1 MSPGLAL
8 AIVALL
14 IAGNALFVAAEF
26 ALVGSSRGAINA
38 QAEAGDRGAR
48 RAAAQLSNLSFVL
61 SACQFG
67 ITATSLLV
75 GFLAEDAIGDVVV
88 RPVVELL
95 GLPAATATGVSIAV
109 ALLLSTMLQM
119 VVGELAPKNLAIA
132 RPEGTAT
139 ATSGPVQVFAVVF
152 GPIIRLFDS
161 AAAWLTRHV
170 FRVEVTEEL
179 GSGLSMEEL
188 SRIIDASGE
197 EGMLSDGQTTI
208 LSRTVRLRDRRVD
221 DVMLPR
227 PDVTWVEAD
236 QVVAE
241 LRTVARESGH
251 SRFPVRDGDRVV
263 GTVHVKDLMAVPVDL
278 HQSTTM
284 AEIAAP
290 TLLVSGVEPAR
301 GLLARFR
308 GESRT
313 FAVVVDEYGDVVG
326 VVTME
331 DVLEQLVGQIEDE
344 HDPSQSPGVTVR
356 DDGTILVAG
365 RLPVERMPEAVGIDL
380 PAGDYETLAGFVI
393 EQFGGIPAVGDRGS
407 WNDHVFEVTA
417 MDGARI
423 DVVLVTPA
431 AGEDDADDGADEA
444 AEEDGSEPRD
454 EPTPVDD
461 DASGGDAR

>member
-8 AIVALL
+8 VIVVLL

-26 ALVGSSRGAINA
+26 ALVGSSRGVVNER
-38 QAEAGDRGAR
+38 AEAGDRGAR
-48 RAAAQLSNLSFVL
+48 RVVAQLSNLSFVL

-75 GFLAEDAIGDVVV
+75 GFLAEDAIGGVIV

-95 GLPAATATGVSIAV
+95 GLPAASTTGVSIAA
-109 ALLLSTMLQM
+109 ALLLSTVVQM
-119 VVGELAPKNLAIA
+119 VVGELAPKNLALA
-132 RPEGTAT
+132 RPERTAT
-139 ATSGPVQVFAVVF
+139 ATSGAVQLFSTVF
-152 GPIIRLFDS
+152 GPIIRLFDN
-161 AAAWLTRHV
+161 AAAWITRHV

-179 GSGLSMEEL
+179 GGGLSMDEL

-208 LSRTVRLRDRRVD
+208 LSRAVRLRDRRVE

-227 PDVTWVEAD
+227 PDVTWVAAS

-251 SRFPVRDGDRVV
+251 SRFPVRNGERVV
-263 GTVHVKDLMAVPVDL
+263 GTVHVKDLMAVPVNL
-278 HQSTTM
+278 HDTTTM

-290 TLLVSGVEPAR
+290 TLLVSGSEPAR

-308 GESRT
+308 SESRT
-313 FAVVVDEYGDVVG
+313 FGVVVDEYGDVTG

-344 HDPSQSPGVTVR
+344 HDPSQDPGAVMR
-356 DDGTILVAG
+356 DDGSVMVAG
-365 RLPVERMPEAVGIDL
+365 RLSVERCPEVLGFAL
-380 PAGDYETLAGFVI
+380 PPGDYETVAGFVI
-393 EQFGGIPAVGDRGS
+393 DQLGGIPSPGDHGEWAGHHFVVS
-407 WNDHVFEVTA
+407 A

-423 DVVLVTPA
+423 DEVEISAPDAPEA
-431 AGEDDADDGADEA
+431 ADAADGGETTDDGPAGGA
-444 AEEDGSEPRD
+444 A
-454 EPTPVDD
+454 
-461 DASGGDAR
+461 